1 MIRLRVKIRDQTNK
15 GYLVIRVCNRLPD
28 EEESVDK
35 AFFAS
40 GTEHVVLAGSHPDG
54 RFQPPRGLLEKQHC
68 GLQTIHMTPGV
79 H

>member
-28 EEESVDK
+28 EKEFVDK

-40 GTEHVVLAGSHPDG
+40 GTEHVVLSGSHPDG
-54 RFQPPRGLLEKQHC
+54 RFQPPRGLLEK
-68 GLQTIHMTPGV
+68 
-79 H
+79 